1 MKMSVNILI
10 LLLLNFGTLAIGGLF
25 TGDGVASDWYSE
37 LDKAPWTPPGWVF
50 GAAWTTI
57 MICFTFY
64 MGILLRRAKT
74 KQKVRSLYI
83 LQLVLN
89 ITWNPIFFYYQF
101 PSIALVVI
109 ITLTLLIFYFL
120 LNYRKTLGWYSI
132 LIVPYVVWLCIATSL
147 NLYIL
152 MSN

>member
-10 LLLLNFGTLAIGGLF
+10 LLLLNFGALAIGGLF

-64 MGILLRRAKT
+64 MGILLRRSKT

>member
-10 LLLLNFGTLAIGGLF
+10 LLLLNFGALAIGGLF

-37 LDKAPWTPPGWVF
+37 LDKAPWTPTGWVF

-109 ITLTLLIFYFL
+109 ITLTLLIFYFI
-120 LNYRKTLGWYSI
+120 LNYRKTIGWYSI

>member
-152 MSN
+152 LSN

>member
-10 LLLLNFGTLAIGGLF
+10 LLLLNFGALAIGGLF

-152 MSN
+152 LSN

>member
-1 MKMSVNILI
+1 MKISVNILI

-152 MSN
+152 LSN

>member
-10 LLLLNFGTLAIGGLF
+10 LLLLNFGALAIGGLF

-37 LDKAPWTPPGWVF
+37 LDKAPWTPTGWVF

-109 ITLTLLIFYFL
+109 ITLTLLIFYFI

>member
-10 LLLLNFGTLAIGGLF
+10 LLLLNFGALAIGGLF

-64 MGILLRRAKT
+64 MGILLRRSKT

-83 LQLVLN
+83 LQLVFN
-89 ITWNPIFFYYQF
+89 ITWNPIFFYYQSQ
-101 PSIALVVI
+101 SIALVVI

>member
-10 LLLLNFGTLAIGGLF
+10 LLLLNFGALAIGGLF

-37 LDKAPWTPPGWVF
+37 LDKAPWTPTGWVF

-152 MSN
+152 LSN

>member
-132 LIVPYVVWLCIATSL
+132 LIVPYVVWLCIATS
-147 NLYIL
+147 
-152 MSN
+152 

>member
-10 LLLLNFGTLAIGGLF
+10 LLLLNFGALAIGGLF

-89 ITWNPIFFYYQF
+89 ITWNPIFFYYQSQ
-101 PSIALVVI
+101 SIALVVI

-152 MSN
+152 LSN